1 MPCPEMKEEELEG
14 LKTIRTIAD
23 LPAPT
28 QTSVHIITP
37 PKASHLHVTLGIL
50 EQAKALGVPALW
62 LQPGAEDEAVV
73 SYIKENGLED
83 KTIYEGP
90 CILVEEYKVVTL
102 FHAFAT
108 LHIIM
113 RTDLAFDTLARF
125 LLVQYGPV
133 IHAIFSNGSAQAT
146 PTGSHTTTPPDATT
160 MPPGLSFIP
169 TTHTRLPTDPAD
181 LTLLHAVTAIIVAV
195 IVWRASQKLRTVTP
209 VKRRTS
215 SSSTLPAKRTS
226 LSRSPARA
234 SAPTSPSDALIN
246 NARVSSSTI
255 FSSSRPPA
263 HATVAGPA
271 SDQRWYRR
279 VKEWLAH
286 CFDRTT
292 AYNKQNHPHDQLFF
306 PFSLI
311 NYRAS
316 SSSSRSCST
325 PAISADPDAD
335 TCVIEDPREA
345 EEEEEDQES
354 VIRSALGICDC
365 GNGAPHVAGLHN
377 SVDDRDVPQGR
388 QVRIDSWTFPNY
400 QVDEPIVDSADSE
413 PLPIRVVEGPPPS
426 PTSSVFSISSAPSLD
441 DSAVSSES
449 DTDAPAD
456 TSLHSEGRWRWD
468 ELTVVDPCLDVSV
481 QAVATRE
488 EEEFVKFVAELPQAQ
503 DASSTPV
510 KGRAAATR
518 MDWRGLSSVSSP
530 RGARDPADD
539 DDGDDSAFPFP
550 SSSSSGS
557 PSSIAGLSHDTSGGR
572 GISLAPSW
580 ASHVFDE
587 MAFPRTT

>member
-1 MPCPEMKEEELEG
+1 
-14 LKTIRTIAD
+14 
-23 LPAPT
+23 
-28 QTSVHIITP
+28 
-37 PKASHLHVTLGIL
+37 
-50 EQAKALGVPALW
+50 
-62 LQPGAEDEAVV
+62 
-73 SYIKENGLED
+73 
-83 KTIYEGP
+83 
-90 CILVEEYKVVTL
+90 
-102 FHAFAT
+102 
-108 LHIIM
+108 M

-133 IHAIFSNGSAQAT
+133 IHAIFSKCAHIVGKTWWLLTSCRCTCNLPYDAGSAQAT
-146 PTGSHTTTPPDATT
+146 PTGAHTTTPPDATT

-181 LTLLHAVTAIIVAV
+181 LTFLHAVTAIILAV
-195 IVWRASQKLRTVTP
+195 IVWRASQKLRTMTP
-209 VKRRTS
+209 VKPRTS
-215 SSSTLPAKRTS
+215 SGSTLLAKRTS

-234 SAPTSPSDALIN
+234 TTPSSPSDALISS
-246 NARVSSSTI
+246 ASVSSSTL
-255 FSSSRPPA
+255 SPSSRPPA
-263 HATVAGPA
+263 HATVAGS

-279 VKEWLAH
+279 VKEWLAQ
-286 CFDRTT
+286 CFNKTT
-292 AYNKQNHPHDQLFF
+292 TDKKQNNPHDQFFF

-316 SSSSRSCST
+316 PYEPSSSSGPSPSPTLST
-325 PAISADPDAD
+325 DPAAEPPVVDELR
-335 TCVIEDPREA
+335 EDED
-345 EEEEEDQES
+345 EDQES
-354 VIRSALGICDC
+354 VIRSALDICDC
-365 GNGAPHVAGLHN
+365 GSGAPHIAGLHH
-377 SVDDRDVPQGR
+377 SLDDRDVPQGR
-388 QVRIDSWTFPNY
+388 QVRIDSWTFPIY
-400 QVDEPIVDSADSE
+400 QVDEPIVDSADCE

-426 PTSSVFSISSAPSLD
+426 PTSSVSSISSAPSLD

-510 KGRAAATR
+510 KGRAAAAR

-557 PSSIAGLSHDTSGGR
+557 PSSIAGLSRDASGGR
-572 GISLAPSW
+572 GILPAPSW

-587 MAFPRTT
+587 MTFPRTT